1 MAKALVGKTFVQ
13 EEKESPSNVEK
24 AIKKA
29 VKMAVKEALEEGR
42 RQAEKA
48 PSDTYKSTER
58 RLYALPDLKDKVEAD
73 RKYLADIKEF
83 GLSSHSKD
91 IARFKGS
98 GQRLSD
104 DDLLE
109 AVIKDVERRIAAS
122 EHEIQE
128 VEEALEPLTN
138 DPYYLCV
145 SGRYFDQKSDD
156 DIAVEIP
163 CDPSTVRRN
172 RGRLVR
178 RIAVRLY
185 GVEAVK

>member
-1 MAKALVGKTFVQ
+1 MGKALAEKVMVQ
-13 EEKESPSNVEK
+13 EENESPSEVEK
-24 AIKKA
+24 VIKKA
-29 VKMAVKEALEEGR
+29 VKKAIKEAIEEGK

-48 PSDTYKSTER
+48 PSDAYKSTER

-73 RKYLADIKEF
+73 RKYLDDIKER
-83 GLSSHSKD
+83 GLHGHSKD

-109 AVIKDVERRIAAS
+109 AVVKDLSARIAAN
-122 EHEIQE
+122 EHEIEE
-128 VEEALEPLTN
+128 VEAALDPLTK
-138 DPYYLCV
+138 DVYYLSL
-145 SGRYFDQKSDD
+145 SGKYFDGKSDEF
-156 DIAVEIP
+156 IAAKLH

-178 RIAVRLY
+178 RTAVRLY
-185 GVEAVK
+185 GVAAV